1 MAYKV
6 PFVDLP
12 TQYKNLEKEL
22 KVLLDDVLFTRAD
35 FIMRSDLREFERI
48 IAEYV
53 GTKYAVGLNS
63 GFDAL
68 LLSVKATGIG
78 LGDEVI
84 TVAHTFVATVAA
96 IVHCNATPVLVDVG
110 KDHNMDMD
118 QLEKAITPHTKGI
131 IPVHLNGRVCDMDRL
146 MDIATKHKLIV
157 IEDAAQALGAN
168 FGGKK
173 AGSFGLTGCFSLYP
187 MKMLGGA
194 GDGGII
200 VTDDEK
206 IAQEMRFLRDH
217 CQNRETGE
225 ITGYGFNSRLDNIQA
240 AILNLKFKYLPQW
253 IERRREIA
261 NIYHQGL
268 SGISDIILPPPP
280 QTNGQYFDV
289 FQNYV
294 VCTKDR
300 DRLVAY
306 LKEDCDIEVLISW
319 PIPMHHHEAL
329 ELSHFKLPNTEKIS
343 REVVSLPMNTEIN
356 NEQVEYVI
364 DCVTNFYK
372 KL

>member
-12 TQYKNLEKEL
+12 TQYKRLEKEL
-22 KVLLDDVLFTRAD
+22 KILFDDVLFTRAD
-35 FIMRSDLREFERI
+35 FIMRSDLREFERV

-68 LLSVKATGIG
+68 LLSVKATGLG
-78 LGDEVI
+78 QGDEVI

-118 QLEKAITPHTKGI
+118 QLEKAITPRTKGI

-146 MDIATKHKLIV
+146 MDIAAKHKLIV

-200 VTDDEK
+200 ATDDEN
-206 IAQEMRFLRDH
+206 IAQEMRLLRDH

-253 IERRREIA
+253 IERRRELA
-261 NIYHQGL
+261 SIYNKGL
-268 SGISDIILPPPP
+268 SDISQIDLPASP
-280 QTNGQYFDV
+280 QARGKYFDV
-289 FQNYV
+289 FQNYAICV
-294 VCTKDR
+294 HER
-300 DRLVAY
+300 DKLVNY
-306 LKEDCDIEVLISW
+306 LKEECSVEVLISW
-319 PIPMHHHEAL
+319 PVPMHFHKAL
-329 ELSHFKLPNTEKIS
+329 KLDHFKLPVTERIS
-343 REVVSLPMNTEIN
+343 REVVSLPMNTEISN
-356 NEQVEYVI
+356 KEAEYVI
-364 DCVTNFYK
+364 DCLRSFYK
-372 KL
+372 K